1 MAKPKIYGK
10 PTAGANKRPQD
21 LRWMKK
27 NTRNR
32 ERAPRTKVTKVAG
45 QIVRVTEQNEKE

>member
-1 MAKPKIYGK
+1 MAKPRFYGK
-10 PTAGANKRPQD
+10 TTACTPNKAMD

-32 ERAPRTKVTKVAG
+32 EKAPRPLVAG
-45 QIVRVTEQNEKE
+45 KPAQKKEERGDV

>member
-1 MAKPKIYGK
+1 MAKPRFYGK
-10 PTAGANKRPQD
+10 TTACTSNRAQD

-45 QIVRVTEQNEKE
+45 QIVRIPDQNEKE

>member
-1 MAKPKIYGK
+1 MAKPRFYGK
-10 PTAGANKRPQD
+10 TTACTSNRSTD

-32 ERAPRTKVTKVAG
+32 EKAPRPLVLAQTTK
-45 QIVRVTEQNEKE
+45 EKEGAK

>member
-1 MAKPKIYGK
+1 MAKPRFYGK
-10 PTAGANKRPQD
+10 TTACTSNRPQD

-32 ERAPRTKVTKVAG
+32 EKAPRPLVASQTTK
-45 QIVRVTEQNEKE
+45 EKEGQR